1 MAAHG
6 ISNITKLDHHTKAKR
21 MVMVHANQTKNS
33 QQEIWKWLRFMC
45 LAVAAAW
52 FN

>member
-21 MVMVHANQTKNS
+21 MVMVHANQT
-33 QQEIWKWLRFMC
+33 I
-45 LAVAAAW
+45 AASR
-52 FN
+52 NYGNC